1 MRRRDLLAVG
11 AGALAS
17 PAVARAQARQVLRFV
32 PRADLA
38 VLDPVWTTTYQT
50 RDHAFLV
57 FDTLFGMDSAFR
69 PVPQMVEGAGAEADG
84 LLWTLRLRENLRFH
98 DGEPV
103 RARDCAASVRRWG
116 RRDTFG
122 QALLAAMDALEA
134 PDDRT
139 LRFRL
144 RRPFPLLPDA
154 LGKVPS
160 NPCVIMPERL
170 AATDAFTQVTEMVGS
185 GPYRFVAAER
195 IAGARAVYER
205 FEGYV
210 PRADG
215 PVEWTAGPKRA
226 HFERVEW
233 VIIPDAATASA
244 ALQRGEVDWWLGPET
259 DLLPVLRRNRR
270 VVVRQIDPTGYI
282 GNLRLNHLHPP
293 FNDPAVRRAVLSAVD
308 QSDFMQA
315 VAGSERDL
323 WENGVGIFCP
333 GTPMANDAGLEALTG
348 PRDLNAARRAI
359 TAGYRG
365 ERVAMLGGVDIPII
379 RALTEVA
386 ADLFR
391 RLGMQ
396 VDYQAVDWPTVVQRR
411 ARAEAPDQG
420 GWSAFCTWFTGLDHL
435 NPAVHAFLRG
445 NGRQA
450 SPGWPDSPA
459 VEELREAWLAAP
471 NLAAQRRIAADLQ
484 LRALADTPYV
494 PLGRTLNVSA
504 HRADLEGVVTGIPV
518 FWNVRRGA

>member
-1 MRRRDLLAVG
+1 MRGAISWLLAR
-11 AGALAS
+11 GALAS

-170 AATDAFTQVTEMVGS
+170 AATDAFTQVTEMWGS
-185 GPYRFVAAER
+185 GPYRFVARSASP
-195 IAGARAVYER
+195 APAPSTSASKATSRA
-205 FEGYV
+205 
-210 PRADG
+210 PTAL
-215 PVEWTAGPKRA
+215 VEWTARPKRA

-308 QSDFMQA
+308 QSDFMQRWPQRA
-315 VAGSERDL
+315 RPLGERRRHL
-323 WENGVGIFCP
+323 LP
-333 GTPMANDAGLEALTG
+333 GTPMANDAGLERSPARATST
-348 PRDLNAARRAI
+348 PRGARSPRA
-359 TAGYRG
+359 TG
-365 ERVAMLGGVDIPII
+365 ERVAMLARRHPPSISLPPQKLLNITTVLSNITKKLSPNANHEQNKMKKNHPQIQPGVEGLPPRHDINTP
-379 RALTEVA
+379 
-386 ADLFR
+386 
-391 RLGMQ
+391 
-396 VDYQAVDWPTVVQRR
+396 
-411 ARAEAPDQG
+411 
-420 GWSAFCTWFTGLDHL
+420 
-435 NPAVHAFLRG
+435 RG
-445 NGRQA
+445 KTYRTKHT
-450 SPGWPDSPA
+450 
-459 VEELREAWLAAP
+459 
-471 NLAAQRRIAADLQ
+471 NLK
-484 LRALADTPYV
+484 
-494 PLGRTLNVSA
+494 
-504 HRADLEGVVTGIPV
+504 
-518 FWNVRRGA
+518 